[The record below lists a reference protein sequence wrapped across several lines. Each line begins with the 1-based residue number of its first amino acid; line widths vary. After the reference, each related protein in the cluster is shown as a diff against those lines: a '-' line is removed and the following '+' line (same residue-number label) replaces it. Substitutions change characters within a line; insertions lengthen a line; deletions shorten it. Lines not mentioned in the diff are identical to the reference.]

1 MRFRYDR
8 DMDCLVPI
16 SDRRNDIPP
25 PPSGPTIIRDIDG
38 YRTVAGDV
46 AHDGKRVH
54 IGSRSR
60 HREFLRDNNYV
71 EVGNDYDRKQV
82 DQRQP
87 RRETKAQFQT
97 RQRDRVEHIKRAI
110 DLVRTG
116 RVAEHFNVNRH
127 RD

>member
-1 MRFRYDR
+1 MRYRYDA

-16 SDRRNDIPP
+16 RDGRNDLPP

-46 AHDGKRVH
+46 ANDGKRVH

-60 HREFLRDNNYV
+60 HREFLRDNSYV
-71 EVGNDYDRKQV
+71 EVGNDFDRGQV
-82 DQRQP
+82 LEGRP
-87 RRETKAQFQT
+87 RRETKEQFQ
-97 RQRDRVEHIKRAI
+97 RDQRNRVEHIKRAI
-110 DLVRTG
+110 DLVRTD
-116 RVAEHFNVNRH
+116 RVAEHFNVNGH